1 MQISKMLSTS
11 DTEKASRLMWRVGY
25 LGTSLAGSLAG
36 LGGNALAS
44 LLGVAPSRQGVA
56 HP

>member
-1 MQISKMLSTS
+1 
-11 DTEKASRLMWRVGY
+11 MWRVGY